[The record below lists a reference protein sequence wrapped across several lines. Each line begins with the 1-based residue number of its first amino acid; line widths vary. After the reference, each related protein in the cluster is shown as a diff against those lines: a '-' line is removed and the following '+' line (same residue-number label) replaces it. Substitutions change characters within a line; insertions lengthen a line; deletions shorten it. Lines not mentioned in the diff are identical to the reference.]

1 MSKITSRGSGRAFYR
16 DGLKKVSPDVDPN
29 YRQIAEGILKFVRN
43 YWLEN
48 GYSPSMDDIANECG
62 YHRTS
67 AYYWVHR
74 MREKGDLLFEDK
86 VARSIRLPGQ
96 TVNFPDRNK
105 VS

>member
-1 MSKITSRGSGRAFYR
+1 MNKPTSKDTGRAFYR
-16 DGLKKVSPDVDPN
+16 DGLKKITGDTDQN
-29 YRQIAEGILKFVRN
+29 YRVVADSIANFVRD

-105 VS
+105 VL

>member
-1 MSKITSRGSGRAFYR
+1 MSNLSFKKSERAFYR
-16 DGLKKVSPDVDPN
+16 DGLKRLNAENDPN
-29 YRQIAEGILKFVRN
+29 YRIVADRILKFVRD

-48 GYSPSMDDIANECG
+48 GYSPSMDEIATGCG
-62 YHRTS
+62 YPRAS

-74 MREKGDLLFEDK
+74 MREKDDLLFEDK

-96 TVNFPDRNK
+96 TVSFGDENK